1 MYRPIFVGKT
11 NKMNIQTRKAT
22 KEDATL
28 IAQVVAMAIG
38 DESATDYCGKDYLNV
53 LEEIVRME
61 DTQYSYR
68 NTIIA
73 ECDGSPAGALVGYDG
88 GMLHPLRKQTLA
100 VIHRYNPGLVMAEDE
115 TQAGEFYMD
124 SLGVLPKFRGTGV
137 GKALLLAMR
146 EKAFAEGHER
156 VGLLVD
162 FENPKAERLYLS
174 IGFEWVDTK
183 VFLGHRMWHLQCSK

>member
-1 MYRPIFVGKT
+1 
-11 NKMNIQTRKAT
+11 MNIQIRKAT

-68 NTIIA
+68 NAIIA

-88 GMLHPLRKQTLA
+88 GMLQPLRKQTLA

-124 SLGVLPKFRGTGV
+124 SLGVLPEFRGLGI

-174 IGFEWVDTK
+174 IGFERVDTK